1 MNLFQLSKNKVEVSP
16 VALTIKEFK
25 ELWSRDK
32 SKTKESATKEFSYIY
47 FSTDW
52 NSVYQN
58 MPEEDR
64 HETLKEDLDLGE
76 TWEPDHLLK
85 VAIKKYEEL
94 QETPTMRYARSVR
107 KAFWD
112 MITYFEHINYAER
125 DVKGQPVYK
134 IQDVTKAMGDS
145 GKLVES
151 VKKLEAIVKKE
162 QLESSRVRS
171 GDELNPFEDPDTE
184 I

>member
-1 MNLFQLSKNKVEVSP
+1 MNLFHLSKNKVELNP
-16 VALTIKEFK
+16 AALSVKEFK
-25 ELWSRDK
+25 ALWSRDTTK
-32 SKTKESATKEFSYIY
+32 SKEEALKEFSYMY
-47 FSTDW
+47 FKIDW

-76 TWEPDHLLK
+76 TWEPDHLL
-85 VAIKKYEEL
+85 VQAIKKYEEL
-94 QETPTMRYARSVR
+94 QETPTMRYAKSVR

-112 MITYFEHINYAER
+112 MVTYFEHINYSER

-145 GKLVES
+145 GKLIET

>member
-1 MNLFQLSKNKVEVSP
+1 MNLFQLTKNKVTINP
-16 VALTIKEFK
+16 QALTIKEFK
-25 ELWSRDK
+25 DLWARD
-32 SKTKESATKEFSYIY
+32 SKAKENAVKEFSYIY
-47 FSTDW
+47 FLMDW

-76 TWEPDHLLK
+76 TWEPDHLVK
-85 VAIKKYEEL
+85 KAMEKYEEL
-94 QETPTMRYARSVR
+94 QQTPTMRYAKSIR

-112 MITYFEHINYAER
+112 MVTYFENISYAER

-134 IQDVTKAMGDS
+134 IQDVTKAMADS
-145 GKLVES
+145 GKLIDT

-162 QLESSRVRS
+162 QIESSRVRS

>member
-1 MNLFQLSKNKVEVSP
+1 MNLFHLSKNKIEINP
-16 VALTIKEFK
+16 ATLTIKEFS

-32 SKTKESATKEFSYIY
+32 SKTKAQAIKEFSYIY
-47 FSTDW
+47 FKMDW

-76 TWEPDHLLK
+76 TWEPDHLL
-85 VAIKKYEEL
+85 VQAIKKYEEL

-112 MITYFEHINYAER
+112 MVTYFERIDYAER

-145 GKLVES
+145 GKLIES

-171 GDELNPFEDPDTE
+171 GDELNPFEDPETE